1 MANAMIKLPI
11 ILLIGV
17 YFVSIAKLSL
27 SATLDIDKI
36 SNNTNE
42 TCPDSLSVVLESH
55 NLEYLPNGSFLHQ
68 TTQEVYPQEFLRK
81 NNDTTYGCV
90 CKEGFGNKTCIRKC
104 CQGNEFLKVLN
115 YDDKSECTEIENEF
129 LKVPDLLPAK
139 NQLEN
144 KLENISGLSQKF
156 RVIVNQICP
165 FGRYRLEPERFEDD
179 NFVIFLNGTLKTG
192 DLSLTQSQYCL
203 DWDHDF
209 KTIIVLVCH
218 SPELVVE
225 EENPMVTIVHP
236 IGVIISIPF
245 LVATLFVYAVIPEL
259 RNLYGITL
267 MCYVGCLLGAY
278 IFLVTGRLIYHRH
291 FCCVIIAFV
300 IHFSFL
306 ASFFWLNVMCFD
318 IWWTFGKNPGLYTNP
333 YGGFRALQGSQKKQE
348 KKKFACYSIYAWGCA
363 GILTGICLIMD
374 FHPNISSS
382 VIRPQFGKESCWFAT
397 DAARAIYFYGP
408 MGVTVVCNI
417 ILFITTAM
425 KIVHHKKETAHL
437 NRDDNRRHNDNKQ
450 WFNLYLKLFIVMGVN
465 WSMEIA
471 SWICGNKPDYL
482 WYITDIAN
490 TLQGLVIFIIFVW
503 KRKIKILL
511 LKRFGCKDS
520 KFLQSR
526 NSTRST
532 HNSSMSTKTNTSI
545 LNPLQDKFKMTSIER
560 NPDEHTEAF

>member
-1 MANAMIKLPI
+1 MLFTSSTHGFFI
-11 ILLIGV
+11 IIFALLSPN
-17 YFVSIAKLSL
+17 FL
-27 SATLDIDKI
+27 
-36 SNNTNE
+36 
-42 TCPDSLSVVLESH
+42 LSVTVSSDVSYNVSELYNSFSTVGIDSPDVNDELITNTSIPICCPPGFVVNSSKCIKSSIPEH
-55 NLEYLPNGSFLHQ
+55 AINITNGLEYLLLYTENYTESETKWDSLEKKYGIPCQSQLAALNPEYPNFD
-68 TTQEVYPQEFLRK
+68 VFY
-81 NNDTTYGCV
+81 
-90 CKEGFGNKTCIRKC
+90 
-104 CQGNEFLKVLN
+104 
-115 YDDKSECTEIENEF
+115 
-129 LKVPDLLPAK
+129 LL
-139 NQLEN
+139 E
-144 KLENISGLSQKF
+144 
-156 RVIVNQICP
+156 
-165 FGRYRLEPERFEDD
+165 
-179 NFVIFLNGTLKTG
+179 NGTLYINYSLDG
-192 DLSLTQSQYCL
+192 DPDQLLNADQFCIAHIERDDQIS
-203 DWDHDF
+203 
-209 KTIIVLVCH
+209 IVVAIC
-218 SPELVVE
+218 SSFE
-225 EENPMVTIVHP
+225 EVNIPFTYRMGILL
-236 IGVIISIPF
+236 SIPF
-245 LVATLFVYAVIPEL
+245 FAMTFLVYALLPQL
-259 RNLYGITL
+259 RNIPGLNL
-267 MCYVGCLLGAY
+267 MAYVGSTFVAY
-278 IFLVTGRLIYHRH
+278 VTLAIVQIGE
-291 FCCVIIAFV
+291 CAIIDMTNLCITFAFV

-348 KKKFACYSIYAWGCA
+348 RKKFACYSIYAWGCA
-363 GILTGICLIMD
+363 GLLTGICLIMD

-417 ILFITTAM
+417 ILFIATAM

-465 WSMEIA
+465 WSMEII
-471 SWICGNKPDYL
+471 SWIFGNKPDYI
-482 WYITDIAN
+482 WYVTDVAN

-545 LNPLQDKFKMTSIER
+545 LNPLPDKFKMTTIER
-560 NPDEHTEAF
+560 NQDENTEVF

>member
-1 MANAMIKLPI
+1 MEKNSNIYFPVLLNSTNIIFMDENDDYKMKFIKL
-11 ILLIGV
+11 
-17 YFVSIAKLSL
+17 SS
-27 SATLDIDKI
+27 
-36 SNNTNE
+36 
-42 TCPDSLSVVLESH
+42 
-55 NLEYLPNGSFLHQ
+55 
-68 TTQEVYPQEFLRK
+68 
-81 NNDTTYGCV
+81 
-90 CKEGFGNKTCIRKC
+90 
-104 CQGNEFLKVLN
+104 
-115 YDDKSECTEIENEF
+115 
-129 LKVPDLLPAK
+129 
-139 NQLEN
+139 
-144 KLENISGLSQKF
+144 ENISGDLNFNSFVRDPCNGGPRF
-156 RVIVNQICP
+156 R
-165 FGRYRLEPERFEDD
+165 LDPEKKKEDE
-179 NFVIFLNGTLKTG
+179 FIFLINASIYLKHYREVINNTNYCFGYIAGSHFSVIMCLKEQTENNNDNNDYEDNNNTLIKA
-192 DLSLTQSQYCL
+192 
-203 DWDHDF
+203 
-209 KTIIVLVCH
+209 
-218 SPELVVE
+218 
-225 EENPMVTIVHP
+225 
-236 IGVIISIPF
+236 IGMIASVPF
-245 LVATLFVYAVIPEL
+245 FLATLAVYMIIPQL
-259 RNLYGITL
+259 RNLHGWVLINYIT
-267 MCYVGCLLGAY
+267 CLFIAY
-278 IFLVTGRLIYHRH
+278 LVLSITILCSYYIGDNL
-291 FCCVIIAFV
+291 CTAVAFV

-348 KKKFACYSIYAWGCA
+348 RKKFACYSIYAWGCA
-363 GILTGICLIMD
+363 GLLTGICLIMD

-417 ILFITTAM
+417 ILFIATAM

-465 WSMEIA
+465 WSMEII
-471 SWICGNKPDYL
+471 SWIFGNKPDYI
-482 WYITDIAN
+482 WYVTDVAN

-545 LNPLQDKFKMTSIER
+545 LNPLPDKFKMTTIER
-560 NPDEHTEAF
+560 NQDENTEVF